1 MFARPGGKLVFLRTA
16 EMLKYYRLLQ
26 FSLLPCKSRSR
37 YVIFCEAFN
46 IFLFVFT
53 FYSELEFHVPPF
65 WVKLRNNKSVL
76 ANCQTGRPQYD
87 RFLMEHNAKKRDESK
102 CSQWKLL
109 VNLEQNDYPMNL
121 QPSSRVVTTSSI
133 VKPRAES
140 RANRRC
146 RANVQFTKW
155 DNYSTCPSFIQCMI
169 EALKTAR
176 KSQLII
182 FPVSSHGSKWLA
194 DQKAYKP
201 THFLS

>member
-1 MFARPGGKLVFLRTA
+1 
-16 EMLKYYRLLQ
+16 MLKYYRLLQ

-37 YVIFCEAFN
+37 YVIFCEVFN

-65 WVKLRNNKSVL
+65 WVKLRNNKSIL

-102 CSQWKLL
+102 CSQWQLL

-121 QPSSRVVTTSSI
+121 QPSRRVSAKQPSRHNKQHRETA
-133 VKPRAES
+133 R
-140 RANRRC
+140 RANHRC

-194 DQKAYKP
+194 DQKVYKR